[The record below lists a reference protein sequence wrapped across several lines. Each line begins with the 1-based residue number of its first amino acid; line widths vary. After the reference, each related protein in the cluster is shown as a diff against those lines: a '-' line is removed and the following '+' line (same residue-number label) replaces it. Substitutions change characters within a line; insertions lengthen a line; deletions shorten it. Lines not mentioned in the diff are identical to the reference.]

1 MFLPTVVEAI
11 SDKLNPNEARHM
23 ALEESSVEQPSR
35 RPGSI
40 LIGADLGSNFIRV
53 GAVDPSGR
61 LLDFRRE
68 PYAVDPLSPGSGR
81 VLADQLLKSIN
92 AMIEAHASD
101 GSAAAIGV
109 GVPGLVHQT
118 TQRIVSVPHVPS
130 LADIDLYTEFS
141 GRFELPVHFENNANA
156 AAYAEMRVGAALGE
170 TDFLYLHIGA
180 GIGAGLVLDGKLR
193 RGKSGFAG
201 EIGHINIDPEGLECP
216 CGSVGCLETMV
227 SAPNIVRRT
236 RLRLRRDSTSS
247 LSSLGARG
255 GFVYDDIIDAAQNG
269 DDLAK
274 MMLDRTGHFIGRALA
289 GVVNLLNLSM
299 VVVGGA
305 TGARAFLVPAIAD
318 ETRRRAFTAAFEDC
332 RIVAAKLEAEAGV
345 IGAALLAAPR

>member
-1 MFLPTVVEAI
+1 
-11 SDKLNPNEARHM
+11 M
-23 ALEESSVEQPSR
+23 AQEESSVAQSAR
-35 RPGSI
+35 SSGSI

-68 PYAVDPLSPGSGR
+68 PYAVDPSSPGSGR
-81 VLADQLLKSIN
+81 VLADQLLKGID

-101 GSAAAIGV
+101 AAAAIGV
-109 GVPGLVHQT
+109 GVPGLVHQA

-141 GRFELPVHFENNANA
+141 GRFEQSIHFENNANA
-156 AAYAEMRVGAALGE
+156 AAYAEMCVGAALGE
-170 TDFLYLHIGA
+170 SDFLYLHIGA

-201 EIGHINIDPEGLECP
+201 EVGHINIDPEGLECP

-247 LSSLGARG
+247 LSSLSAKG
-255 GFVYDDIIDAAQNG
+255 GFVYDDIIDAAQKG

-332 RIVAAKLEAEAGV
+332 RIVAAQLDAEAGV
-345 IGAALLAAPR
+345 IGAALLAAPK